1 MQRTEEARG
10 ASENWETGRAEKRE
24 TGKIGRVGDWG
35 KRLEARGLGR
45 EGCGGKI
52 GRVGNEVATHYP
64 LLATGYFP
72 ASTRSFS
79 CGNRQTAES
88 RLLIVENHQCPR
100 HELGGNDADE
110 GYHAELGFPS
120 QFVPDTQEDNAG
132 TCLGGLEEQLGEIEV
147 LGENNPASAARMIED
162 DRIGGRGGSNRRPV
176 LGLYFRFTQNLAPL
190 GAEVHV
196 DQKLQIATAS

>member
-1 MQRTEEARG
+1 MEKWKSGRRGRREARG
-10 ASENWETGRAEKRE
+10 LSEERETGETEKRE
-24 TGKIGRVGDWG
+24 TWKSGR
-35 KRLEARGLGR
+35 L
-45 EGCGGKI
+45 
-52 GRVGNEVATHYP
+52 GNEAATHYS

-110 GYHAELGFPS
+110 GYHAELSFPR

-147 LGENNPASAARMIED
+147 WVKTTQPP
-162 DRIGGRGGSNRRPV
+162 RR
-176 LGLYFRFTQNLAPL
+176 A
-190 GAEVHV
+190 
-196 DQKLQIATAS
+196 